1 MFNPLKNLSDIASL
15 QKQAKEMQ
23 SALQK
28 EEVIIEMKGVRIVLS
43 GDQQIREVVIDGV
56 LENRVAQAINEGIKK
71 TQKLA
76 ASKLMQMTQEK

>member
-15 QKQAKEMQ
+15 QKQAKQMQ
-23 SALQK
+23 QALQQ
-28 EEVIIEMKGVRIVLS
+28 EEVVVEMKGVRIVLS